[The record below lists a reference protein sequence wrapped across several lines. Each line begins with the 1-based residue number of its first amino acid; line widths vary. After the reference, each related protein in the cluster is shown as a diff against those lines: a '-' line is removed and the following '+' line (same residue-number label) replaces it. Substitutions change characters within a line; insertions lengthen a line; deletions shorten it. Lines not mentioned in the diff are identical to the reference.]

1 MKKCDEEDVPLEEKV
16 GLAGLIIDAQPRL
29 LGGVAKP
36 ERLIDSIK
44 VFGRSMRCLR
54 VPLAVTEQVP
64 HKLGPTD
71 QEVMEAC
78 AGSLILSKDSFSAFG
93 CPGFEEWIS
102 KDRIEHLLLTGIET
116 PICVYLTAVDAVR
129 HGLTVTILTDCVGC
143 RRAEDGKWALRKLEN
158 LGCHLLPLES
168 LLYAMLKSAKHE
180 EFRSISALIKDRMP

>member
-1 MKKCDEEDVPLEEKV
+1 MKKCDDEEVPLPEKA
-16 GLAGLIIDAQPRL
+16 GLAGLIIDAQTRL
-29 LGGVAKP
+29 LGGVGNQ
-36 ERLIDSIK
+36 ERLIDAIK
-44 VFGRSMRCLR
+44 VFAHSMCSLN
-54 VPLAVTEQVP
+54 VPLALTEQVP
-64 HKLGPTD
+64 DKLGPTER
-71 QEVMEAC
+71 EVLEAC
-78 AGSLILSKDSFSAFG
+78 SGAPALSKDSFSAFG

-102 KDRIEHLLLTGIET
+102 KGRIEHLLLTGIET

-180 EFRSISALIKDRMP
+180 EFRSISALVKDRMP